1 MSDYSNNGKLRK
13 KWEFQFLHVYNMHSV
28 EFLIKFVNLMNGLK
42 KSLPYYLSVAVLQ
55 ITPNLNGLSQQ

>member
-1 MSDYSNNGKLRK
+1 MRG
-13 KWEFQFLHVYNMHSV
+13 M